1 MTSISSF
8 PNSISHL
15 SDFLEKTDDDGHLQ
29 VYSYKFCDNDT
40 SDEIKGCRGLVFN
53 GENIVSKSLGFTP
66 EYNDTQQ
73 QVLMNFLHNIDLGNV
88 KFFTSEEGTFIRLF
102 YNNENSKWY
111 ISTHRK
117 LDAFNSRWGSEKSP
131 SFGEIF
137 TNSISK
143 FGYESLDALT
153 SLFDKSYTYMFL
165 IRNTL
170 QNRIVSNPPQDTDE
184 SVYFIGCMSC
194 NDQNSHFSF
203 ESPVSFNFSK
213 QNELAF
219 ETWDQVFDYV
229 KNTDPLKKQGV
240 IGFYKDSND
249 SNDSKDYK
257 HFKILNSTYQLHSKV
272 RGNEPDI
279 CYRYLQVRSNP
290 VYSKMMYDNYPE
302 HINSFLKYENLI
314 IQIAKNIH
322 NAYIHRFIHKNYV
335 VVSKEEYRIVTECH
349 GWHISDRQN
358 NKVSFSYVLSVL
370 NKDKFVS
377 TLYTIIKRMIS
388 TSS

>member
-1 MTSISSF
+1 MASNSSF

-15 SDFLEKTDDDGHLQ
+15 SEFLEKTDDDGHLQ

-40 SDEIKGCRGLVFN
+40 SEEIKGCRGLVFE
-53 GENIVSKSLGFTP
+53 GENIVSKSLGFTY

-73 QVLMNFLHNIDLGNV
+73 ESMNDIDVGNV
-88 KFFTSEEGTFIRLF
+88 KFFPSEEGTFIRLF
-102 YNNENSKWY
+102 YNNDKWY

-117 LDAFNSRWGSEKSP
+117 LDAFNSRWGSENSP

-143 FGYESLDALT
+143 FGYESLDSLT

-170 QNRIVSNPPQDTDE
+170 QNRIVSKPPQDNEDD
-184 SVYFIGCMSC
+184 VYFIGCMSF
-194 NDQNSHFSF
+194 NDLKDSTFTF
-203 ESPVSFNFSK
+203 DSPVPFTFSK
-213 QNELAF
+213 QNELVF
-219 ETWDQVFDYV
+219 DTWDQVFEHV
-229 KNTDPLKKQGV
+229 KTTDPLKKQGV
-240 IGFYKDSND
+240 IGFYKDSNN
-249 SNDSKDYK
+249 SNTFK
-257 HFKILNSTYQLHSKV
+257 HFKILNSTYQLCSKV

-322 NAYIHRFIHKNYV
+322 NAYIHRFVHKNYV

-358 NKVSFSYVLSVL
+358 NKVSFSYVLNVL
-370 NKDKFVS
+370 NKNKFVS

-388 TSS
+388 S